1 MKFHLTCLAA
11 TLSLLSK
18 TATALYAEDAG
29 SFDFLVATTGHG
41 VTKFAQAAFGG
52 AVITSDAASSCYVA
66 SRSIE
71 TGEMQWRRNV
81 CAIPSD
87 DQSHAVVVLGDFV
100 YTVDST
106 GSVRA
111 WTAAEG
117 NLVWDAQVN
126 AAASPQIWTV
136 EKDASVYVAVVSQ
149 VFDAATGKPVDIRAG
164 GAPKSPPVSSVASC
178 PAADLKV
185 TVGPESLQVSQDLT
199 LTGDLFVPDGD
210 VVEGFTV
217 LACSS
222 DQMVTLLAT
231 ASGTTTQLTFT
242 KTGSEVA
249 TKIMWTAEEG
259 LATVSSAIVLDA
271 SHLGVDDLV
280 EEQDVVLAR
289 LTLVNRLASQWEGVL
304 SMIGSGGESSDSRR
318 NHIFGFVKVV
328 AMLSQKSHRL
338 WGMSTSGGER
348 GSLRWTLDLPKNAE
362 WHTMVHGTSNSPK
375 ALHGINGGTH
385 SREILA
391 LSGTPDAV
399 EWSCLD
405 GTNGVVHAQG
415 AVSVSSPV
423 LQVLPIYGTAHS
435 CRQASLLFHEDHS
448 FTVVPDDKEVRD
460 VIEQH
465 MSATTNGLFTHVIDK
480 QQSKLEAFQVSK
492 TPEGSFSAK
501 RVGQTTFSG
510 EKVVSV
516 TYPVRDE
523 VVQSMSTVLGD
534 DSLLLKYINPH
545 MAVIITMSEKEP
557 TEASQ
562 LASALTKKQGNAKKR
577 KPAGVGVGAGAGEA
591 AADITVEHE
600 LPNMF
605 VNVVDTVSGRVLHRA
620 SHVQVDS
627 KSPVSA
633 LISENWI
640 LYTFINQK
648 TRRTELGVLTLHE
661 GMIDSK
667 GLTLFT
673 SPEQTTSFSS
683 FDARE
688 SKPVVLAKTY
698 TYPKAVTA
706 LGATSTRGGISSRRI
721 LIASVDGKVT
731 AIDRKLLETRRPMG
745 EVKPAEKIEG
755 LFP

>member
-1 MKFHLTCLAA
+1 
-11 TLSLLSK
+11 
-18 TATALYAEDAG
+18 
-29 SFDFLVATTGHG
+29 
-41 VTKFAQAAFGG
+41 
-52 AVITSDAASSCYVA
+52 
-66 SRSIE
+66 
-71 TGEMQWRRNV
+71 
-81 CAIPSD
+81 
-87 DQSHAVVVLGDFV
+87 
-100 YTVDST
+100 
-106 GSVRA
+106 
-111 WTAAEG
+111 
-117 NLVWDAQVN
+117 
-126 AAASPQIWTV
+126 
-136 EKDASVYVAVVSQ
+136 
-149 VFDAATGKPVDIRAG
+149 
-164 GAPKSPPVSSVASC
+164 
-178 PAADLKV
+178 
-185 TVGPESLQVSQDLT
+185 
-199 LTGDLFVPDGD
+199 
-210 VVEGFTV
+210 
-217 LACSS
+217 
-222 DQMVTLLAT
+222 
-231 ASGTTTQLTFT
+231 
-242 KTGSEVA
+242 
-249 TKIMWTAEEG
+249 
-259 LATVSSAIVLDA
+259 
-271 SHLGVDDLV
+271 
-280 EEQDVVLAR
+280 
-289 LTLVNRLASQWEGVL
+289 
-304 SMIGSGGESSDSRR
+304 
-318 NHIFGFVKVV
+318 
-328 AMLSQKSHRL
+328 
-338 WGMSTSGGER
+338 
-348 GSLRWTLDLPKNAE
+348 
-362 WHTMVHGTSNSPK
+362 
-375 ALHGINGGTH
+375 
-385 SREILA
+385 
-391 LSGTPDAV
+391 
-399 EWSCLD
+399 
-405 GTNGVVHAQG
+405 
-415 AVSVSSPV
+415 
-423 LQVLPIYGTAHS
+423 
-435 CRQASLLFHEDHS
+435 
-448 FTVVPDDKEVRD
+448 
-460 VIEQH
+460 
-465 MSATTNGLFTHVIDK
+465 
-480 QQSKLEAFQVSK
+480 
-492 TPEGSFSAK
+492 
-501 RVGQTTFSG
+501 
-510 EKVVSV
+510 
-516 TYPVRDE
+516 VRDE

-577 KPAGVGVGAGAGEA
+577 KPAGVGAGAGEA